1 MSILAKKYFR
11 DEASAFH
18 HLEGLLW
25 PDGPICSHC
34 GTIGKAGRLE
44 GVRSKPSKKNPEG
57 IVRHGLWKCYS
68 KECRKQ
74 FTVLVGTVFEAA
86 HIPLHKMLQA
96 AYLLTSSKKGIS
108 AHQLLVRQNV
118 RRESPVCRLIHDPDF
133 GGGFEKASRI
143 PCKSLD
149 EACKI
154 FERYNDDDGE
164 CRQREHVVFFWI
176 TRADSNKKILGTPP
190 KNWSPDN
197 RD

>member
-74 FTVLVGTVFEAA
+74 FIRTTGTDVTHNSARTSLRQSN
-86 HIPLHKMLQA
+86 II
-96 AYLLTSSKKGIS
+96 LL
-108 AHQLLVRQNV
+108 L
-118 RRESPVCRLIHDPDF
+118 RRT
-133 GGGFEKASRI
+133 
-143 PCKSLD
+143 
-149 EACKI
+149 ACM
-154 FERYNDDDGE
+154 
-164 CRQREHVVFFWI
+164 
-176 TRADSNKKILGTPP
+176 
-190 KNWSPDN
+190 
-197 RD
+197 

>member
-34 GTIGKAGRLE
+34 GTIGKAGRRE

-108 AHQLLVRQNV
+108 AHQLHRSLEVDYKSAWFLAHRI
-118 RRESPVCRLIHDPDF
+118 REATRDGVLAPM
-133 GGGFEKASRI
+133 GGSGGDR
-143 PCKSLD
+143 
-149 EACKI
+149 
-154 FERYNDDDGE
+154 
-164 CRQREHVVFFWI
+164 
-176 TRADSNKKILGTPP
+176 
-190 KNWSPDN
+190 
-197 RD
+197 